1 MVGDVSCELRVH
13 VSGHGGSAI
22 SCCWISPSMRTSS
35 WAALGDAAGTPSQLC
50 PQEQR
55 VPERHCQLLG
65 CFWWIPPGSP
75 FPQQVNMLWVT
86 FTLSICQPPADQGT
100 LTLVKPVWAGDFVW
114 MLTVLYS
121 WGLWIH
127 QVYQSPEPSS
137 LWEHSTDLPSFVP
150 SLLFAGCSFC
160 KNVHRYLQRPF
171 IQTHTRGSLY
181 SLVPFLY
188 ATLRAKKEIGPS
200 LWQTP
205 GAVCFISLSCCHC
218 LYSLCHHFLVL
229 HLRVAYLLSVSPALV
244 TWQTHWSMMHHGM
257 HHSF

>member
-22 SCCWISPSMRTSS
+22 SCCWISPSMCTSS

-86 FTLSICQPPADQGT
+86 FTLSICQPPADQG
-100 LTLVKPVWAGDFVW
+100 TLVKPVWAGDFVW

-205 GAVCFISLSCCHC
+205 RSSSKGVQC
-218 LYSLCHHFLVL
+218 VL
-229 HLRVAYLLSVSPALV
+229 FPSPAVIAFIPSAIISWCCTSVWHICYQEAL
-244 TWQTHWSMMHHGM
+244 H
-257 HHSF
+257 